1 MLCLQAS
8 THAIHLVRLAQEK
21 AELSEEAEELRRR
34 LKREEEELVGM
45 KVAAAAIRNSN
56 DKFRSSV
63 AGEASRAEEEET
75 EEVK

>member
-1 MLCLQAS
+1 
-8 THAIHLVRLAQEK
+8 
-21 AELSEEAEELRRR
+21 
-34 LKREEEELVGM
+34 M